1 MAYYINQKKRDA
13 SSQLSYLLK
22 ECISNCEKEWEEL
35 VFLCIGSDRITG
47 DSLGPY
53 IGYQLSRYCLNH
65 TVVYG
70 TLENPV
76 HALNLSRTLSA
87 IHQEHPK
94 SLVVAIDAS
103 LGAKKHLGYITV
115 GNGSICPGAGVRKEL
130 PAVGDIY
137 ITGIV
142 CASGFLEQLSLQNTR
157 LSFVIS
163 MADVITEAILS
174 IYAATQRRRRF
185 LPEAFFHF
193 PDGRFRKDTKSPPF
207 AAFTEDKS

>member
-1 MAYYINQKKRDA
+1 MAYYINQKKQDA
-13 SSQLSYLLK
+13 ASQLSCLLR
-22 ECISNCEKEWEEL
+22 ECISNCEKEWDEL

-53 IGYQLSRYCLNH
+53 IGYQLSRCSLSNI
-65 TVVYG
+65 VVYG
-70 TLENPV
+70 TLEEPV
-76 HALNLSRTLSA
+76 HALNLSRTLNT
-87 IHQEHPK
+87 IRKEHPN

-130 PAVGDIY
+130 PAVGDVY

-174 IYAATQRRRRF
+174 VYASSQRRRQF
-185 LPEAFFHF
+185 LHKALFHF
-193 PDGRFRKDTKSPPF
+193 PEGRFRKDTKSPPF